1 MKTVGLIV
9 NIEKL
14 RGDPDVGR
22 LARDAVALLTSRR
35 VDVVVNRESAE
46 TLGLSE
52 LGAPVAELTRRA
64 EMLVVFGGDGT
75 ILNSARQAAPNGI
88 PILGV
93 NLGGFGFLAEVHH
106 RAVDDALLRVLAGDY
121 RVDERMM
128 LQAQVCRSNATV
140 AGRGAAGAGRER
152 VVRELLALNDVVVTK
167 SGYARILRIRTDI
180 NDDHLATHLA
190 DGLIVATPT
199 GSTAYSL
206 SAGGPILH
214 PDLEAIVL
222 TPICAHTLNAR
233 AVVLSGDE
241 AITIRVEPTGA
252 PCVLTVDGQEG
263 EPLEPDDIVR
273 VARAPC
279 RTRLVRLGGPGFYRL
294 LRTKLSWGGER

>member
-1 MKTVGLIV
+1 MKAVGLFV
-9 NIEKL
+9 NVDKL
-14 RGDPDVGR
+14 RADPEVGR
-22 LARDAVALLTSRR
+22 LAKDAVALLTSRR
-35 VDVVVNRESAE
+35 VGVVVNEESARD
-46 TLGLSE
+46 LGLPE
-52 LGAPVAELTRRA
+52 LGAPAADLGKRA
-64 EMLVVFGGDGT
+64 DVLVVFGGDGT
-75 ILNSARQAAPNGI
+75 ILHTARQAARDGI

-93 NLGGFGFLAEVHH
+93 NLGGFGFLAEVQD

-128 LQAQVCRSNATV
+128 LQAQV
-140 AGRGAAGAGRER
+140 GREDR
-152 VVRELLALNDVVVTK
+152 TVRELLALNDVVVTK
-167 SGYARILRIRTDI
+167 SGYARLLRIRTDI
-180 NDDHLATHLA
+180 NEVHLATHMA

-214 PDLEAIVL
+214 PDLDAIVL

-241 AITIRVEPTGA
+241 AITIQVEPTGA
-252 PCVLTVDGQEG
+252 PSVLTVDGQEG
-263 EPLEPDDIVR
+263 HPLEPDDVVR
-273 VARAPC
+273 VSRAPY
-279 RTRLVRLGGPGFYRL
+279 RARLVRLGRTTFYRL

>member
-1 MKTVGLIV
+1 MNTVGLIV

-14 RGDPDVGR
+14 RGDPEVGR
-22 LARDAVALLTSRR
+22 LARHAVTLLTSRG
-35 VDVVVNRESAE
+35 VDVVVNQESAQ
-46 TLGLSE
+46 TLGLYE
-52 LGAPVAELTRRA
+52 LGAPAAELAGRA

-93 NLGGFGFLAEVHH
+93 NLGGFGFLAEVHD

-128 LQAQVCRSNATV
+128 LAAQVCRVEST
-140 AGRGAAGAGRER
+140 AAGAGEER
-152 VVRELLALNDVVVTK
+152 IVRELLALNDVVVTK

-214 PDLEAIVL
+214 PDLDAIVL

-252 PCVLTVDGQEG
+252 PSVLTVDGQEG

-279 RTRLVRLGGPGFYRL
+279 RTRLVRLGRTGFYRL